1 MHHYLDSAAS
11 LAIFNFKYSV
21 TVLHRISEA
30 KTNCWHWTNLKSCKL
45 SIPRSQK
52 LLKTKDKRL
61 SLSSRENKSKLLLHR
76 RHRRGSWVNFCL
88 KLYLFRLR
96 ALTTILFRRI
106 TSSIIIVHLSRT
118 NLPRTMRKKRS
129 SHVLVQLALYIKR
142 KFSAH

>member
-11 LAIFNFKYSV
+11 QAIFNFKYSV

-30 KTNCWHWTNLKSCKL
+30 KTSCWHWMNLKSCKL
-45 SIPRSQK
+45 SIQKSQK
-52 LLKTKDKRL
+52 LLKTKDKRW
-61 SLSSRENKSKLLLHR
+61 SLSSRENKSKLLLPR
-76 RHRRGSWVNFCL
+76 RHLRGSWVNFCL

-96 ALTTILFRRI
+96 AWTTILFTRI
-106 TSSIIIVHLSRT
+106 ISSIIIVYSSRT

-129 SHVLVQLALYIKR
+129 YHVLVQLALYIKR